1 MMQMYTTQKLG
12 TLEEVPLR
20 EIWPHEA
27 HNFTNW
33 LAQEENIELL
43 SNELNID
50 IEVIDTEVSAGKYRL
65 DILARS
71 SDDETI
77 VIENQLK
84 HTNHDHLGKIITYA
98 SGLDATTI
106 IWIVEDVEEEHRQ
119 AVNWLNEHLDD
130 TINIFL
136 CKLRL
141 FRIGDSPAAPKFQVI
156 CEPNNWSKAVKKVNN
171 NNDSE
176 MDMIKLEYWTKIAE
190 YIREH
195 PEINLKERKP
205 LKLNYYNIKLSNV
218 KKSLAHLSL
227 KINTQKKHILT
238 QIWIKNN
245 NELFEYLFTNKETI
259 EEELGF
265 ELFWRNKENNKSSTI
280 VIRRNIDSIKKD
292 NWDEYIKWHIDMGEK
307 FNKVFAPIIKEFENE
322 HC

>member
-50 IEVIDTEVSAGKYRL
+50 IEVIDTEVPAGKYRL

-77 VIENQLK
+77 VIENQLE

-171 NNDSE
+171 DNDSE

-280 VIRRNIDSIKKD
+280 GIRRNIDSIKKD

-322 HC
+322 HY

>member
-50 IEVIDTEVSAGKYRL
+50 IEVIDTEVPAGKYRL

-77 VIENQLK
+77 VIENQLE

-141 FRIGDSPAAPKFQVI
+141 FRIEDSPAAPKFQVI

-280 VIRRNIDSIKKD
+280 GIRRNIDSIKKD

>member
-50 IEVIDTEVSAGKYRL
+50 IEVIDTEVPAGKYRL

-77 VIENQLK
+77 VIENQLE

-141 FRIGDSPAAPKFQVI
+141 FRIGDSPAAPKFPVI

-280 VIRRNIDSIKKD
+280 GIRRNIDSIKKD

>member
-1 MMQMYTTQKLG
+1 MYTTEKLG

-27 HNFTNW
+27 LNFTNW

-50 IEVIDTEVSAGKYRL
+50 IEVVDTEVSTGKYRL
-65 DILARS
+65 DILARNG
-71 SDDETI
+71 DDETI
-77 VIENQLK
+77 VIENQLE

-136 CKLRL
+136 CKIRL

-156 CEPNNWSKAVKKVNN
+156 CEPNNWSKAVKKVNDN
-171 NNDSE
+171 KDSE
-176 MDMIKLEYWTKIAE
+176 TDLIKLEYWTKLAD
-190 YIREH
+190 YIRNH
-195 PEINLKERKP
+195 PEIHLKERKP
-205 LKLNYYNIKLSNV
+205 TKHNFYDMKLTDV
-218 KKSLAHLSL
+218 KSSLAHLSL
-227 KINTQKKHILT
+227 TVNTQKKNILT
-238 QIWIKNN
+238 QIWIEDNN
-245 NELFEYLFTNKETI
+245 DLFEYLFNNKEKI
-259 EEELGF
+259 EEELCI
-265 ELFWRNKENNKSSTI
+265 ELFWRNKENNKSSSIGI
-280 VIRRNIDSIKKD
+280 VCNIDSTNKD
-292 NWDEYIKWHIDMGEK
+292 NWDECIKWHIGMSDK
-307 FNKVFAPIIKEFENE
+307 FNQVIAPRIKEFEDE
-322 HC
+322 YY

>member
-50 IEVIDTEVSAGKYRL
+50 IEVIDTEVPAGKYRL

-77 VIENQLK
+77 VIENQLE

-98 SGLDATTI
+98 SGLGATTI

-280 VIRRNIDSIKKD
+280 GIRRNIDSIKKD

-307 FNKVFAPIIKEFENE
+307 FNKVFAPIIKEFEND

>member
-50 IEVIDTEVSAGKYRL
+50 IEVIDTEVPAGKYKL

-77 VIENQLK
+77 VIENQLE

-280 VIRRNIDSIKKD
+280 GIRRNIDSIKKD

>member
-50 IEVIDTEVSAGKYRL
+50 IEVIDTEVPAGKYRL

-77 VIENQLK
+77 VIENQLE

-227 KINTQKKHILT
+227 KVNTQKKHILT

-280 VIRRNIDSIKKD
+280 GIRRNIDSIKKD

>member
-1 MMQMYTTQKLG
+1 MYTTEKLG
-12 TLEEVPLR
+12 RLEEVPLR
-20 EIWPHEA
+20 DIWPHEA
-27 HNFTNW
+27 LNFTKW

-50 IEVIDTEVSAGKYRL
+50 IEVIDTEVPAGKYRL

-77 VIENQLK
+77 VIENQLE

-106 IWIVEDVEEEHRQ
+106 IWIVENVEEEHRQ

-141 FRIGDSPAAPKFQVI
+141 FRINNSPAAPKFQII
-156 CEPNNWSKAVKKVNN
+156 CEPNNWSKAVKKVNDN
-171 NNDSE
+171 IDSE
-176 MDMIKLEYWTKIAE
+176 TDLLKLEYWTKLTD
-190 YIREH
+190 YIKQH
-195 PEINLKERKP
+195 PELHLKERKP
-205 LKLNYYNIKLSNV
+205 TKYNYYDIKLTDV
-218 KKSLAHLSL
+218 KSSLAHLSL
-227 KINTQKKHILT
+227 TVNTQKKHILT
-238 QIWIKNN
+238 QIWIEDN
-245 NELFEYLFTNKETI
+245 NELFEYLFNHKELI
-259 EEELGF
+259 EEELGI
-265 ELFWRNKENNKSSTI
+265 ELFWRNKENNKSSSI
-280 VIRRNIDSIKKD
+280 GIIRNIDSTNKD
-292 NWDEYIKWHIDMGEK
+292 NWDECIKWHMDMAEK
-307 FNKVFAPIIKEFENE
+307 FNKVFAPIVKEFEIE

>member
-1 MMQMYTTQKLG
+1 MYTTEELG
-12 TLEEVPLR
+12 TLEEVLLR

-27 HNFTNW
+27 SNFTNW

-43 SNELNID
+43 SNELNMD
-50 IEVIDTEVSAGKYRL
+50 IEVIDTEVPAGKYRL

-77 VIENQLK
+77 VIENQLE

-98 SGLDATTI
+98 SGLDATAI
-106 IWIVEDVEEEHRQ
+106 IAIVEDVEEEHRQ

-176 MDMIKLEYWTKIAE
+176 MDMIKLEYWTKIAK

-195 PEINLKERKP
+195 PEIHLKERKP
-205 LKLNYYNIKLSNV
+205 LKRNYYNIKLSNV

-227 KINTQKKHILT
+227 KINTQKKHLLT
-238 QIWIKNN
+238 QIWIENN

-280 VIRRNIDSIKKD
+280 GIRRNIDSIKKD

-307 FNKVFAPIIKEFENE
+307 FNNVFAPIIKEFEKE

>member
-1 MMQMYTTQKLG
+1 MMQMYTTQKVG

-50 IEVIDTEVSAGKYRL
+50 IEVIDTEVPAGKYRL

-77 VIENQLK
+77 VIENQLE

-171 NNDSE
+171 KNDSE

-280 VIRRNIDSIKKD
+280 GIRRNIDSIKKD

>member
-50 IEVIDTEVSAGKYRL
+50 IEVIDTEVPAGKYRL

-77 VIENQLK
+77 VIENQLE

-280 VIRRNIDSIKKD
+280 GIRRNIDSIKKD
-292 NWDEYIKWHIDMGEK
+292 NWDEYIKWHIDMGE
-307 FNKVFAPIIKEFENE
+307 NSIRYLLL
-322 HC
+322 

>member
-1 MMQMYTTQKLG
+1 M
-12 TLEEVPLR
+12 
-20 EIWPHEA
+20 
-27 HNFTNW
+27 
-33 LAQEENIELL
+33 
-43 SNELNID
+43 
-50 IEVIDTEVSAGKYRL
+50 
-65 DILARS
+65 
-71 SDDETI
+71 
-77 VIENQLK
+77 
-84 HTNHDHLGKIITYA
+84 GKIITYA

-280 VIRRNIDSIKKD
+280 GIRRNIDSIKKD

>member
-50 IEVIDTEVSAGKYRL
+50 IEVIDTEVPAGKYRL

-77 VIENQLK
+77 VIENQLE

-98 SGLDATTI
+98 SGLGATTI

-280 VIRRNIDSIKKD
+280 GIRRNIDSIKKD

>member
-50 IEVIDTEVSAGKYRL
+50 IEVIDTEVPAGKYRL

-77 VIENQLK
+77 VIENQLE

-280 VIRRNIDSIKKD
+280 GIRRNIDSIKKD